1 MTMSVALP
9 IRAASPAPWLRLA
22 PANAIGI
29 LAVCLLFGALLV
41 LGIYHVQQPA
51 SVAPGQVAGYGPL
64 EGGADPLVRFQ
75 ETRIGQ
81 LLFASRGND
90 DCRRVLFD
98 NRTGAQYEA
107 GTIYCGQAPRQVVAE
122 AASSTDRMNALRK
135 SFQK

>member
-1 MTMSVALP
+1 MIMSTALP
-9 IRAASPAPWLRLA
+9 IRAVSPTPRLRLA

-29 LAVCLLFGALLV
+29 LTVCLLFAVLLA
-41 LGIYHVQQPA
+41 LGIYHVQQPSA
-51 SVAPGQVAGYGPL
+51 VAPGQLAGSGPL
-64 EGGADPLVRFQ
+64 EANTDPVVHFK

-81 LLFASRGND
+81 LLFSSRTSD

-107 GTIYCGQAPRQVVAE
+107 GAIYCGQMPLQVVAE
-122 AASSTDRMNALRK
+122 AASSVDRMDALRK